1 MTPVASSHVR
11 AIADPT
17 KRWSRPL
24 GAVINNGAAR
34 RAIIPARHLVKST
47 SALTAPVPLPGLI
60 E

>member
-24 GAVINNGAAR
+24 GAVSIM
-34 RAIIPARHLVKST
+34 
-47 SALTAPVPLPGLI
+47 VPLDEPSSQHGT
-60 E
+60 